1 MKNPVKEISSLI
13 GTMYKAFFDIEDRK
27 AAPLRAAAYEKKIS
41 EEERKKKERQEK
53 LRSTGLALIEL
64 AAIRANEQELRE
76 TTCKTFGF
84 NESTYKALSDNQKAK
99 ATAAVL
105 LGRKTAVE
113 DVVNITGL
121 SLTTVRR
128 IDYLRLS
135 RGFTA
140 VKQEAIFSRR

>member
-1 MKNPVKEISSLI
+1 MDDTVKEVSKII
-13 GTMYKAFFDIEDRK
+13 RTMYRAFFSIEDKK
-27 AAPLRAAAYEKKIS
+27 AAPLRAAAYEKKLS
-41 EEERKKKERQEK
+41 EEDKRKKKRNEK

>member
-1 MKNPVKEISSLI
+1 MENPVKEISKLI
-13 GTMYKAFFDIEDRK
+13 ENMYKAFFSIENKK
-27 AAPLRAAAYEKKIS
+27 AAPLRAAAYEKKLS
-41 EEERKKKERQEK
+41 EEKKKKKERQEK
-53 LRSTGLALIEL
+53 LRSTGLAFIEL
-64 AAIRANEQELRE
+64 AAIRANEQELLE

-105 LGRKTAVE
+105 LGRKTSVE
-113 DVVNITGL
+113 DVMNITGL

>member
-1 MKNPVKEISSLI
+1 MDDTVKEVSKII
-13 GTMYKAFFDIEDRK
+13 RTMYRAFFSIEDKK
-27 AAPLRAAAYEKKIS
+27 AAPLRAAAYEKKLS
-41 EEERKKKERQEK
+41 EEDKRKKKRNEK

-140 VKQEAIFSRR
+140 VKQEAIFYRR